1 MPHHVKIKNIWLLSY
16 HFKWIGK
23 GEPTGQVWSS
33 HISIPQLRH
42 SEPKLT
48 QWVWPSLVLMSET
61 MVESQ
66 SQTWF
71 LADLSSTTLQSGSC
85 QRNPETQPQDI
96 TLHNISSVRRLKAI
110 SYFMHLCRWL
120 GITEATDFV
129 GSHPKHQSGSRIFLQ
144 HSWHAKIRAKVPLS
158 REVQEKIRHIQ
169 SYQSPNGSQIFP
181 NPIPILFFNG
191 SPRRQATLCRRIAAL
206 AVETWRRSSPAAR
219 CPVSPSIQVE
229 VACMGT
235 SS

>member
-1 MPHHVKIKNIWLLSY
+1 
-16 HFKWIGK
+16 
-23 GEPTGQVWSS
+23 
-33 HISIPQLRH
+33 
-42 SEPKLT
+42 
-48 QWVWPSLVLMSET
+48 MSET

-129 GSHPKHQSGSRIFLQ
+129 GSHPKHQSGSRIFCNTVGMLKSEPKFHLAEKSKKKSDTSKVIKVPMDLKYSQ
-144 HSWHAKIRAKVPLS
+144 IPSQSSFSMVPPVAKPPCAVELPLS
-158 REVQEKIRHIQ
+158 RLKH
-169 SYQSPNGSQIFP
+169 GA
-181 NPIPILFFNG
+181 G
-191 SPRRQATLCRRIAAL
+191 ARQLQDALCPHRYK
-206 AVETWRRSSPAAR
+206 WR
-219 CPVSPSIQVE
+219 
-229 VACMGT
+229 
-235 SS
+235 